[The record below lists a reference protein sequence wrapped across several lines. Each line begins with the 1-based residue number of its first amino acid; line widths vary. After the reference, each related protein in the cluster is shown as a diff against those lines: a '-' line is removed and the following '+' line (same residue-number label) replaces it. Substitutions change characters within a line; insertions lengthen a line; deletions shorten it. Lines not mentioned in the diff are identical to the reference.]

1 MDGDDQHLRF
11 RNFLSLPR
19 PGRPILHLAFPFFHS
34 DPVTTGV
41 FLQPQRRRANKL
53 LGVRSTTGADP
64 YFSPRMAP
72 LAHIHTYVD
81 NTVAQGWDNLGSVN
95 TASAVGP
102 ILQEIALAVRCQ
114 KIHAY
119 VGCITGEKKKM
130 VDAMSRLTH
139 LTDHKSL
146 SHFSHTSRISSLGVC
161 PPCRWNAGSS

>member
-1 MDGDDQHLRF
+1 MTQSRLVSSYNPKGDV
-11 RNFLSLPR
+11 
-19 PGRPILHLAFPFFHS
+19 PINYLELGA
-34 DPVTTGV
+34 
-41 FLQPQRRRANKL
+41 L
-53 LGVRSTTGADP
+53 LVQILIFT
-64 YFSPRMAP
+64 PRMAP

-81 NTVAQGWDNLGSVN
+81 NTAAQGWDNLGSVN